1 MSVTKSQ
8 IYKQYIY
15 LFIFMMNNLCLKY
28 TNDKYID
35 DGDNDVDDDM
45 KKKMMVVM

>member
-8 IYKQYIY
+8 LYKQYIYLFY

-28 TNDKYID
+28 TNDKCID
-35 DGDNDVDDDM
+35 DGDNDVDDDDFI
-45 KKKMMVVM
+45 KR